1 MKTLKYILFA
11 FASFFLLQGC
21 NEEDWSPSFADDE
34 LPKIYMS
41 SWNATQA
48 VNIGTVL
55 KWEPIV
61 SPSDGATFKWTKNGE
76 ILSEE
81 KDFEYAVEI
90 QEEFELKF
98 EVTRNGI
105 STHRVAT
112 IIGTKPFVPK
122 TYNKKVIAYIDA
134 MEGTLADVDWNAVTH
149 VVISSAI
156 VDAGGDVDLTF
167 AGSTL
172 DIDNLINLAHNDGI
186 YVSLQ
191 VSGKHDKVNSLP
203 SYGEATFYNAINTAE
218 KRDALITTLLN
229 FVDEKG
235 LDGIDIYMDKPHD
248 GAYPSA
254 DTRTH
259 VADFYKE
266 LASRVPDK
274 NAAGFDFYLS
284 VSTYVGWLRD
294 QNTAFASVDRYDWVS
309 ILAIAQ
315 EDLTPV
321 PHSSVWSCSDN
332 AAFWIG
338 NGVPSEKIIITSP
351 AFSITY
357 DLKGESPTWGN
368 LYLYTIYDTY
378 RNLLISYP
386 DAYNTN
392 SLNVADGL
400 FYDGFPAIEEKA
412 KMVID
417 NNYAGMALWKC
428 GYDTNDRTKSLIAKI
443 NSALGN

>member
-11 FASFFLLQGC
+11 VASLFLLQGC
-21 NEEDWSPSFADDE
+21 SDDDWSTSFADDE

-48 VNIGTVL
+48 VNIGTIL

-61 SPSDGATFKWTKNGE
+61 SPSDGASFKWTKNGVVV
-76 ILSEE
+76 SEE
-81 KDFEYAVEI
+81 KDFEYAVEVV
-90 QEEFELKF
+90 EEFELKL
-98 EVTRNGI
+98 EVTRNGV

-122 TYNKKVIAYIDA
+122 AYNKKVIAYIDA
-134 MEGTLADVDWNAVTH
+134 MEGTLSDVNWEAVTH
-149 VVISSAI
+149 VVISSVI
-156 VDAGGDVDLTF
+156 VDDEGEIDLTF

-172 DIDNLINLAHNDGI
+172 DIENLINLAHNDGI

-191 VSGKHDKVNSLP
+191 VSGRHNKLNSLP

-218 KRDALITTLLN
+218 KRDALITTLLEY
-229 FVDEKG
+229 VEEAG

-248 GAYPSA
+248 GVYPSG

-259 VADFYKE
+259 VAEFYQE
-266 LASRVPDK
+266 LADRVPNE
-274 NAAGFDFYLS
+274 NAEGFDFYLS

-294 QNTAFASVDRYDWVS
+294 HNTAFTSIDRYDWVS
-309 ILAIAQ
+309 VLAVAQ

-332 AAFWIG
+332 AEFWLG
-338 NGVPSEKIIITSP
+338 NGVSSDKIIIACP

-357 DLKGESPTWGN
+357 DLKGQAPTWPT
-368 LYLYTIYDTY
+368 LELYTQYDTY
-378 RNLLISYP
+378 RNLLIGHP
-386 DAYNTN
+386 DAYQTN
-392 SLNVADGL
+392 SISVADGL

-412 KMVID
+412 QMVID

-428 GYDTNDRTKSLIAKI
+428 GYDTNDKTKSLIVKI
-443 NSALGN
+443 NSALNK